1 MLGKRTA
8 LFRWKTAKEIAE
20 HCNLVLEK
28 LDEEFPNQKYYVGIV
43 RDLYRL
49 FENIKECARRG
60 EKDEK
65 RIDWNSLVRQF
76 VDETTDYRSPIL
88 AEMGILE
95 KLMGQ

>member
-49 FENIKECARRG
+49 FENI
-60 EKDEK
+60 
-65 RIDWNSLVRQF
+65 
-76 VDETTDYRSPIL
+76 
-88 AEMGILE
+88 
-95 KLMGQ
+95 